1 MGQPLKV
8 MRKQK
13 INNHYLSSKIEQRKA
28 IQKDDLRDQ
37 LSLADLYFT

>member
-13 INNHYLSSKIEQRKA
+13 ISSHYLSSKIERRKA
-28 IQKDDLRDQ
+28 IQKDEFRDQ